1 MRTVSNSDGD
11 RSSDKEMFI
20 TTNEDNG
27 GQDDC
32 SSNSNILQ
40 TPTDN
45 MTLCRYIMRS
55 VFVSYLSVVSSVSCL
70 SVIGTRQ
77 RNTGMPTTLG
87 TAVI

>member
-11 RSSDKEMFI
+11 RSSDKEMLI

-27 GQDDC
+27 GQNDC

-45 MTLCRYIMRS
+45 MTIC
-55 VFVSYLSVVSSVSCL
+55 
-70 SVIGTRQ
+70 
-77 RNTGMPTTLG
+77 
-87 TAVI
+87 